1 MANWK
6 KVIVSGSIPSFTD
19 IKVDGLA
26 SNTVVLG
33 GGSGSVLT
41 TQARNGT
48 GNIVGTTAADGV
60 SMSGSFSGSFQG
72 TINADIASASIAD
85 TAGTASVA
93 LRANSLA
100 PTVTATSASVAARA
114 TTLSPAATASFA
126 DSATTASH
134 ALSGAG
140 DFSGSFIGDGSG
152 LTGITHV
159 LDNSLTDGNGI
170 ADFTF
175 NGSAGASVA
184 VQADGSTLTVG
195 ASGVKVADAGITA
208 TQLNTSVA
216 GDGLAGGGGT
226 ALSVNVDDSSIET
239 NSDSLRVKASGI
251 TNDMLAGSIANAKLS
266 NSSVTVGS
274 TEIALGATS
283 TTLAGLTNV
292 VGTKFSGSFSG
303 SFEGDGAGLTGIA
316 TTLTVDADSGGTST
330 VDLKTQTFDIA
341 GTANEIET
349 SVSGQTVT
357 IGLPN
362 NVTIGQDLTVTR
374 DAVITRN
381 LTVQGT
387 ASFQATTDLDVADR
401 FIRLA
406 SGSNAAGEG
415 GFVVQQGDNGLGEV
429 FGYDQTTLRFGLSS
443 SFDATQNSFTPDA
456 FFSNV
461 IEGDANDPTA
471 TIAKY
476 TKKGNIF
483 VADNGDIHIYS

>member
-1 MANWK
+1 MASWK
-6 KVIVSGSIPSFTD
+6 KVILSGSNVSQLNND
-19 IKVDGLA
+19 
-26 SNTVVLG
+26 SNYLVST
-33 GGSGSVLT
+33 
-41 TQARNGT
+41 GT
-48 GNIVGTTAADGV
+48 
-60 SMSGSFSGSFQG
+60 
-72 TINADIASASIAD
+72 IASASVAD
-85 TAGTASVA
+85 RATELSTAATASFA
-93 LRANSLA
+93 DLA
-100 PTVTATSASVAARA
+100 SDARTADSASVAARA
-114 TTLSPAATASFA
+114 TLLSADATASFA
-126 DSATTASH
+126 DLASDARTATSASH
-134 ALSGAG
+134 ATSGAG
-140 DFSGSFIGDGSG
+140 AFSGSFIGDGSG
-152 LTGITHV
+152 LTGIDTT

-175 NGSAGASVA
+175 NGSAGATVA
-184 VQADGSTLTVG
+184 VEADGSTLSVG

-239 NSDSLRVKASGI
+239 NSDALRVKAGGI
-251 TNDMLAGSIANAKLS
+251 TNAMLNGSIANDKLS

-274 TEIALGATS
+274 TQINLGATS

-303 SFEGDGAGLTGIA
+303 SFQGDGSDLTGIA
-316 TTLTVDADSGGTST
+316 TTLTIDADSGGTST
-330 VDLKTQTFDIA
+330 VDLTSQTLDVA

-349 SVSGQTVT
+349 SVSGQTITV
-357 IGLPN
+357 GLPN
-362 NVTIGQDLTVTR
+362 DVTVGQDLTVTR

-406 SGSNAAGEG
+406 SGSNTAGEG

-429 FGYDQTTLRFGLSS
+429 FGYDQSTLRFGLTS
-443 SFDATQNSFTPDA
+443 SFDATQNTFTPDA

-461 IEGDANDPTA
+461 IEGAANDPTA
-471 TIAKY
+471 TVAKY

-483 VADNGDIHIYS
+483 VADNGEIHIYS

>member
-1 MANWK
+1 MASWK
-6 KVIVSGSIPSFTD
+6 KVIVSGSNISQ
-19 IKVDGLA
+19 LA
-26 SNTVVLG
+26 NDSNYIT
-33 GGSGSVLT
+33 S
-41 TQARNGT
+41 A
-48 GNIVGTTAADGV
+48 
-60 SMSGSFSGSFQG
+60 G
-72 TINADIASASIAD
+72 TIANADS
-85 TAGTASVA
+85 ASVA
-93 LRANSLA
+93 ARATELSADATASFADLA
-100 PTVTATSASVAARA
+100 SVARNADSASVAARATTLSTDATASFADLASDARTADSASVAARA

-126 DSATTASH
+126 DSATTASL
-134 ALSGAG
+134 ADVA
-140 DFSGSFIGDGSG
+140 
-152 LTGITHV
+152 TTART
-159 LDNSLTDGNGI
+159 LDNDLTDGNGI

-175 NGSAGASVA
+175 NGSQAASVA

-251 TNDMLAGSIANAKLS
+251 TNDMLAGSIANAKLA

-283 TTLAGLTNV
+283 TTLAGLTDV

-303 SFEGDGAGLTGIA
+303 SFQGDGSDLTGIA
-316 TTLTVDADSGGTST
+316 TTLTIDADSGGTST
-330 VDLKTQTFDIA
+330 VDLTSETLDIA
-341 GTANEIET
+341 GTANEIVT
-349 SVSGQTVT
+349 SVSGQTITVALPDDVT
-357 IGLPN
+357 
-362 NVTIGQDLTVTR
+362 VGQDLTVTR
-374 DAVITRN
+374 DAVISRN

-415 GFVVQQGDNGLGEV
+415 GFVVQQGSDGEGEV
-429 FGYDQTTLRFGLSS
+429 FGFDQTTLRFGVSS

-456 FFSNV
+456 FLATV
-461 IEGDANDPTA
+461 VEGAANDPTA

-476 TKKGNIF
+476 TKKGNTF
-483 VADNGDIHIYS
+483 VADNGDIYIYS

>member
-1 MANWK
+1 MASWK
-6 KVIVSGSIPSFTD
+6 KVIVSGSNISQ
-19 IKVDGLA
+19 LA
-26 SNTVVLG
+26 NDANYITS
-33 GGSGSVLT
+33 
-41 TQARNGT
+41 A
-48 GNIVGTTAADGV
+48 
-60 SMSGSFSGSFQG
+60 G
-72 TINADIASASIAD
+72 TIANADS
-85 TAGTASVA
+85 ASVA
-93 LRANSLA
+93 ARATELSADATASFADLA
-100 PTVTATSASVAARA
+100 SVARNANSASVAARA
-114 TTLSPAATASFA
+114 TTLSADATASFA
-126 DSATTASH
+126 DLASVARTATTASH
-134 ALSGAG
+134 ALGGAG

-251 TNDMLAGSIANAKLS
+251 TNDMLAGSIANAKLA

-274 TEIALGATS
+274 TEISLGASS

-292 VGTKFSGSFSG
+292 VSTKFSGSFSG

-330 VDLKTQTFDIA
+330 VDLKTQTLDIA
-341 GTANEIET
+341 GTTNEIVT
-349 SVSGQTVT
+349 SVSGQTITVA
-357 IGLPN
+357 LPDD
-362 NVTIGQDLTVTR
+362 VTIGQDLTVTR

-415 GFVVQQGDNGLGEV
+415 GFVVQQGSNGLGEV
-429 FGYDQTTLRFGLSS
+429 FGYDQSTLRFGVSS
-443 SFDATQNSFTPDA
+443 SFDATQNAFTPDA
-456 FFSNV
+456 YFSNV
-461 IEGDANDPTA
+461 IEGSADDPTA

-476 TKKGNIF
+476 TKKGNTF
-483 VADNGDIHIYS
+483 VATNGDIYIYS

>member
-1 MANWK
+1 MASWK
-6 KVIVSGSIPSFTD
+6 KVIVSGSSANLAD
-19 IKVDGLA
+19 LQVDSL
-26 SNTVVLG
+26 S
-33 GGSGSVLT
+33 SGIVTGNSGNLT
-41 TQARNGT
+41 TTAKNGT
-48 GNIVGTTAADGV
+48 GNILGTTAADGV
-60 SMSGSFSGSFQG
+60 SISGSFSGSFQG
-72 TINADIASASIAD
+72 TIDADIASASIAA

-93 LRANSLA
+93 IRATTLSADATASFADLA
-100 PTVTATSASVAARA
+100 SDARTADSASVAARA

-126 DSATTASH
+126 DRATTASL
-134 ALSGAG
+134 ADVA
-140 DFSGSFIGDGSG
+140 
-152 LTGITHV
+152 TTART
-159 LDNSLTDGNGI
+159 LDNDLTDGNGI

-175 NGSAGASVA
+175 NGSQAASVA

-251 TNDMLAGSIANAKLS
+251 TNDMLAGSIANAKLA

-274 TEIALGATS
+274 TEIALGASS
-283 TTLAGLTNV
+283 TTLAGLTDV

-303 SFEGDGAGLTGIA
+303 SFQGDGSNLTGLA
-316 TTLTVDADSGGTST
+316 TTLTIDADSGGTST
-330 VDLKTQTFDIA
+330 VDLTSETLDIA
-341 GTANEIET
+341 GTANEIVT
-349 SVSGQTVT
+349 SVSDQTITVA
-357 IGLPN
+357 LPDD
-362 NVTIGQDLTVTR
+362 VTIGQDLTVTR
-374 DAVITRN
+374 DAVISRN

-415 GFVVQQGDNGLGEV
+415 GFVVQQGSNGDGEV
-429 FGYDQTTLRFGLSS
+429 FGFDQTTLRFGVSS

-456 FFSNV
+456 FLATV
-461 IEGDANDPTA
+461 VEGAGGDNDPTD

-476 TKKGNIF
+476 TKKGNTF
-483 VADNGDIHIYS
+483 VADNGDIYIYS

>member
-1 MANWK
+1 MASWK
-6 KVIVSGSIPSFTD
+6 KVIVSGSSANLTD
-19 IKVDGLA
+19 LQVDSLSSGLVTG
-26 SNTVVLG
+26 N
-33 GGSGSVLT
+33 SGNLT
-41 TQARNGT
+41 TTAVNGS
-48 GNIVGTTAADGV
+48 GNIVATTAATGL
-60 SMSGSFSGSFQG
+60 SHSGSFSGSFEGDFVG
-72 TINADIASASIAD
+72 TVN
-85 TAGTASVA
+85 GTVA
-93 LRANSLA
+93 
-100 PTVTATSASVAARA
+100 SASVAERA
-114 TTLSPAATASFA
+114 TTLSPDATASFADRATSASIADELSQLATASFA

-134 ALSGAG
+134 ALGGAG

-159 LDNSLTDGNGI
+159 LDNSLVDGNGI

-175 NGSAGASVA
+175 NGSSGASVA
-184 VQADGSTLTVG
+184 VEADGSTLSVG
-195 ASGVKVADAGITA
+195 ASGVKVADGGITA

-239 NSDSLRVKASGI
+239 NADTLRVKASGI
-251 TNDMLAGSIANAKLS
+251 TNAMLNGSIANDKLS

-283 TTLAGLTNV
+283 TTLSGLTNV

-303 SFEGDGAGLTGIA
+303 SFQGDGSDLTGIA
-316 TTLTVDADSGGTST
+316 TTLTIDADSGGTST
-330 VDLKTQTFDIA
+330 VDLQSQTFDIA
-341 GTANEIET
+341 GTSNEIET
-349 SVSGQTVT
+349 SVSSQTIT
-357 IGLPN
+357 IGLPDD
-362 NVTIGQDLTVTR
+362 VTVGQDLTVTR

-415 GFVVQQGDNGLGEV
+415 GFVVQQGSNGLGEV
-429 FGYDQTTLRFGLSS
+429 FGYDQSTLRFGLTS
-443 SFDATQNSFTPDA
+443 SFDATQNTFTPDA

-461 IEGDANDPTA
+461 IEGAGGDNDPTD
-471 TIAKY
+471 TVAKY

>member
-1 MANWK
+1 MASWK
-6 KVIVSGSIPSFTD
+6 KVIVSGSNISQ
-19 IKVDGLA
+19 LA
-26 SNTVVLG
+26 NDANYITS
-33 GGSGSVLT
+33 
-41 TQARNGT
+41 A
-48 GNIVGTTAADGV
+48 
-60 SMSGSFSGSFQG
+60 G
-72 TINADIASASIAD
+72 TIANADS
-85 TAGTASVA
+85 ASVA
-93 LRANSLA
+93 ARATELSADATASFADLA
-100 PTVTATSASVAARA
+100 SVARNTDSASVAARA
-114 TTLSPAATASFA
+114 TTLSADATASFA
-126 DSATTASH
+126 DLASDARTATTASH
-134 ALSGAG
+134 ALGGAG

-159 LDNSLTDGNGI
+159 LNNSLTDGNGI

-175 NGSAGASVA
+175 DGSSGASVA
-184 VQADGSTLTVG
+184 VEADGSTLSVG
-195 ASGVKVADAGITA
+195 ASGVKVADGGITA

-239 NSDSLRVKASGI
+239 NADTLRVKASGI
-251 TNDMLAGSIANAKLS
+251 TNAMLNGSIANDKLS

-283 TTLAGLTNV
+283 TTLAGLTDV

-303 SFEGDGAGLTGIA
+303 SFQGDGSDLTGIA
-316 TTLTVDADSGGTST
+316 TTLTIDADSGGTST
-330 VDLKTQTFDIA
+330 VDLTSETLDIA

-349 SVSGQTVT
+349 SVSGQTITV
-357 IGLPN
+357 GLPN
-362 NVTIGQDLTVTR
+362 DITVGQDLTVTR

-415 GFVVQQGDNGLGEV
+415 GFVVQQGSNGLGEV
-429 FGYDQTTLRFGLSS
+429 FGYDQSTLRFGLTS
-443 SFDATQNSFTPDA
+443 SFDATQNTFTPDA

-461 IEGDANDPTA
+461 IEGAGGDNDPTD
-471 TIAKY
+471 TVAKY